1 MFNKKVLKE
10 FSKAV
15 VTIGL
20 GLVLLTGCGTNKNP
34 EVASAVKSNEKL
46 KIGIVQLAD
55 HQALVESKKGFEDGI
70 KELGIDADIEVKSA
84 QGEIAVTNTIASDF
98 VGAKK
103 DLIYAIA
110 TPSAQA
116 VKNATKD
123 IPVVFSAVTD
133 AVGAKLVDSN
143 EAPGGNITGT
153 IDKAPMEKQIKMFK
167 ELNPEAKTIGIIY
180 NTSEENSLVQVKEAK
195 EIAEKLNLEIE
206 EIGLNTINDVSQAM
220 DSFIGKIQG
229 LYTITDNMIASSITV
244 ITDKANSANIPT
256 IGAEIAHVEGGALMS
271 DSISY
276 YELGKQAA
284 KMAERILVE
293 KENPAEISVES
304 AKETKKV
311 LNSETLEKIG
321 LDKNLEIFKD
331 AEIIK

>member
-1 MFNKKVLKE
+1 MFNKKCVKE

-15 VTIGL
+15 ITIGL
-20 GLVLLTGCGTNKNP
+20 GLALLTGCGNTNN
-34 EVASAVKSNEKL
+34 ANAVGESEKL

-55 HQALVESKKGFEDGI
+55 HQALEESKRGFEDGI
-70 KELGIDADIEVKSA
+70 RELGINAEIEVKTA

-110 TPSAQA
+110 TPSVQA

-123 IPVVFSAVTD
+123 IPIVFSAVTD
-133 AVGAKLVDSN
+133 AVGSQLVDSN
-143 EAPGGNITGT
+143 ESPGGNITGT
-153 IDKAPMEKQIKMFK
+153 VDKAPMEKQLKMFK
-167 ELNPEAKTIGIIY
+167 EINPEAKTIGIIY

-195 EIAEKLNLEIE
+195 EIAEKLDLEIA

-256 IGAEIAHVEGGALMS
+256 IGAEIAHVEGGALIS

-284 KMAERILVE
+284 QMAERILVE

-311 LNSETLEKIG
+311 LNSVTLEKIG

-331 AEIIK
+331 AEIVK